1 MASMYMTGLVFSVFL
16 IVGAFLMKQDG
27 KPYNGPAARAN
38 VKLKSQK
45 LLVARIL
52 VPRSPTDVV
61 APFGTPFSIPL
72 QLKVSRIAFI

>member
-1 MASMYMTGLVFSVFL
+1 MPSVRAIL
-16 IVGAFLMKQDG
+16 TKQDG
-27 KPYNGPAARAN
+27 KPYNGPAARGN
-38 VKLKSQK
+38 VKMISQK

-52 VPRSPTDVV
+52 VPRSPTDVG